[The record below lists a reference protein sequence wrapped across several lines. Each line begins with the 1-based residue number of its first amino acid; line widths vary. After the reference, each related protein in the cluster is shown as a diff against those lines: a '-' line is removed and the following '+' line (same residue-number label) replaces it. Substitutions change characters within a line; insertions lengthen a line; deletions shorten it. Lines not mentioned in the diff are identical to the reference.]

1 MDLHDINIRFHFRTV
16 TFGSQYC
23 STHCPPFPTVAHG
36 VAPKKLTN
44 PAGVCSSS
52 GTVSLV
58 SNVAQKCEPVVSAR
72 ASDIEAQIFTSHLN
86 FDKIKVD
93 NHQAKSDTK
102 SIQIAALGGR
112 SFRRV
117 AHKQKLTVFSI
128 PLHEINLVLQP
139 EEKPKEKLVLEEYVP
154 KEYHDFLPL
163 FSKQLVV
170 GSSGDEQVS
179 ASP

>member
-1 MDLHDINIRFHFRTV
+1 MFR
-16 TFGSQYC
+16 SHYC
-23 STHCPPFPTVAHG
+23 STHCTPFPSVAHG
-36 VAPKKLTN
+36 VAPEKLSN

-58 SNVAQKCEPVVSAR
+58 SNVAQKCEPAVSAG
-72 ASDIEAQIFTSHLN
+72 AGDIAAQIFTSHSN

-102 SIQIAALGGR
+102 PIQIAALSGR

-128 PLHEINLVLQP
+128 SLHEINLALQP
-139 EEKPKEKLVLEEYVP
+139 EEKPKKKLVL
-154 KEYHDFLPL
+154 
-163 FSKQLVV
+163 
-170 GSSGDEQVS
+170 
-179 ASP
+179 